1 MSDAQG
7 QQPTFSPDG
16 SHYWDGG
23 QWVPVPTRRSAKRKP
38 SLRVQILRPL
48 IIVGVILAGVFI
60 WSAFQDDSGGVTEQQ
75 VNDAYCESFGDRS
88 GDPDCP

>member
-7 QQPTFSPDG
+7 QQQPTFSPDG
-16 SHYWDGG
+16 SHYWDGSE
-23 QWVPVPTRRSAKRKP
+23 WVPVPTRRSTKRKP

-48 IIVGVILAGVFI
+48 IIVGVLLAGVI
-60 WSAFQDDSGGVTEQQ
+60 GWNVIQDRQQEQDVQ
-75 VNDAYCESFGDRS
+75 DYYCEHFGNRS